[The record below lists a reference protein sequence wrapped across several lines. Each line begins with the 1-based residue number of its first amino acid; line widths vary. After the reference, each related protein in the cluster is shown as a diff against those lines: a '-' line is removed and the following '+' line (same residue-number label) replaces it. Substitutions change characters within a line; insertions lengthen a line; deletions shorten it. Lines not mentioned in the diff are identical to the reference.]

1 MLDEVSALEKGETEL
16 FLKHII
22 ESGQSSFMY
31 LQNVYPPNDL
41 THQSLAVGLAL
52 SEHVLKGNGAWRVH
66 GGGFAG
72 TIQAFVPLD
81 MTQTYVAL
89 MESVFGEN
97 SCYQLRIRSVGGY
110 EIKTA

>member
-1 MLDEVSALEKGETEL
+1 
-16 FLKHII
+16 
-22 ESGQSSFMY
+22 MY

-41 THQSLAVGLAL
+41 THQSLAVGLAI
-52 SEHVLKGNGAWRVH
+52 SEEILNGRGAWRVH

-81 MTQTYVAL
+81 MTQTYITQ
-89 MESVFGEN
+89 MESIFGKG

-110 EIKTA
+110 EIRENGEV